1 MRGALVALLLLV
13 AVPAQAAF
21 NPVEFFRG
29 RTQGEGTLKVVL
41 KPAKTIRVDSVGTT
55 EKDGSLLLTQRIH
68 EPGKALRTRYWRLRE
83 TGPNRFEG
91 TLTDAT
97 GPVRVEVHGERVR
110 IRYRG
115 KDHLDF
121 EQWLTPA
128 GATRVNNEMRVRRFG
143 IVVARFSEVIRK
155 LD

>member
-1 MRGALVALLLLV
+1 VKGALAALLLIS
-13 AVPAQAAF
+13 ASSAQAAF

-29 RTQGEGTLKVVL
+29 RTQGEGTLKVLL
-41 KPAKTIRVDSVGTT
+41 KSAKIIRVDSTGTS

-68 EPGKALRTRYWRLRE
+68 EPGKAPRTRSWRLRE
-83 TGPNRFEG
+83 TAPDRFEG
-91 TLTDAT
+91 TLTDAA
-97 GPVRVEVHGERVR
+97 GPVRVNVEGERVR

-128 GATRVNNEMRVRRFG
+128 GPSRVHNEMRVRRFG

>member
-1 MRGALVALLLLV
+1 MKGALAALLLIS
-13 AVPAQAAF
+13 ASSAQAAF
-21 NPVEFFRG
+21 NPVDFFRG

-68 EPGKALRTRYWRLRE
+68 EPGKAPRTRYWRLRE

-97 GPVRVEVHGERVR
+97 GPVRVDVHGERVR

>member
-1 MRGALVALLLLV
+1 MKAALAALLLIV

-29 RTQGEGTLKVVL
+29 RTQGEGTLKVVF
-41 KPAKTIRVDSVGTT
+41 KSAKTIRVESVGTT
-55 EKDGSLLLTQRIH
+55 EKDGSLLLTQQIH
-68 EPGKALRTRYWRLRE
+68 EPGKATRTRHWKLRE
-83 TGPNRFEG
+83 TGPNRFDG
-91 TLTDAT
+91 TLTDAA
-97 GPVRVEVHGERVR
+97 GPVRVDVQGDRVR

-128 GATRVNNEMRVRRFG
+128 GSKRVQNDTRVRRFG

>member
-1 MRGALVALLLLV
+1 MTASS
-13 AVPAQAAF
+13 AQAAF

-29 RTQGEGTLKVVL
+29 RSQGEGTLKVVF
-41 KPAKTIRVDSVGTT
+41 KSAKTIRVDSLGTA
-55 EKDGSLLLTQRIH
+55 EKDGSLLLTQKIH
-68 EPGKALRTRYWRLRE
+68 EPGKAPRTRYWRLRE
-83 TGPNRFEG
+83 TGPNSFEG
-91 TLTDAT
+91 SLTDAA
-97 GPVRVEVHGERVR
+97 GPVRVNVEGERVR

-128 GATRVNNEMRVRRFG
+128 GPKKVSNEMRVRRFG